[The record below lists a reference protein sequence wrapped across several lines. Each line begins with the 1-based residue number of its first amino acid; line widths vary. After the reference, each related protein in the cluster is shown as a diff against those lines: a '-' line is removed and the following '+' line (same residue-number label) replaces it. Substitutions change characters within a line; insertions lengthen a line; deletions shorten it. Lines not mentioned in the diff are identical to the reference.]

1 MSVFGESDGEKVSR
15 AILVVGEQI
24 ADALQAIAAALT
36 PPKADRITLFA
47 TLSISIGGTRMSNPI
62 PSAVVGQIYKLS
74 VVESNATT
82 PSIPPVGPVVF
93 ASDNPAVIAVSTDAS
108 GSEIATVIAPG
119 TATVSALDQGNGLT
133 DSILF
138 TASAPPPPPPPVAT
152 TLTLDATLS

>member
-1 MSVFGESDGEKVSR
+1 MSIFGENDSEKIAR
-15 AILVVGEQI
+15 AILVAGEQI

-36 PPKADRITLFA
+36 PPKAGRITLFA
-47 TLSISIGGTRMSNPI
+47 TLSLGGTRMSNPI
-62 PSAVVGQIYKLS
+62 PSAIVGQVYKLS

-82 PSIPPVGPVVF
+82 PSIPPVGPVVY
-93 ASDNPAVIAVSTDAS
+93 ASDNPAVVAVSTDAA
-108 GSEIATVIAPG
+108 GSEISTVIAPG

-152 TLTLDATLS
+152 TLTLDATLQ

>member
-1 MSVFGESDGEKVSR
+1 MSIFGENDSEKIAR
-15 AILVVGEQI
+15 AILVAGEQI
-24 ADALQAIAAALT
+24 ADALQAVAAALIHLAS
-36 PPKADRITLFA
+36 PIRMTLFA
-47 TLSISIGGTRMSNPI
+47 TLGGTRMSNPI
-62 PSAVVGQIYKLS
+62 ASAIVGQVYKLS

-93 ASDNPAVIAVSTDAS
+93 ASDNPAAVAVSTDAA

-152 TLTLDATLS
+152 TLTLDATLQ